1 MSKRA
6 MTRGWGDTI
15 ILVIAFCFWPVIGF
29 ADVFPASSCVGLVD
43 AALVQCQG
51 VFAMSA
57 QLGALQISIDSVAGL
72 AGALS
77 TPLTAISSFWTEE
90 LLFFFLGVGLAM
102 VFVRAVGTRW

>member
-1 MSKRA
+1 MGKMA
-6 MTRGWGDTI
+6 MTRVWRDVSY
-15 ILVIAFCFWPVIGF
+15 LVIAVCLWPGIGS

-51 VFAMSA
+51 VVAMSA

-72 AGALS
+72 AGTLG
-77 TPLTAISSFWTEE
+77 TPLTAISSFWNDE
-90 LLFFFLGVGLAM
+90 LLYFFLGVGLAM